1 MRSRIQLNCDAMNNF
16 YAYDKTPAPLAN
28 WLTMS
33 RQDRIS
39 LVTKEIEMVTG
50 PSMDGIKAL
59 NVVDAKEDGQV
70 IVQFAIPVDASKRG
84 TILLDFE
91 ALLKLKI
98 DPALA
103 VWLEPLGDKNS
114 LRNLRGIEV
123 KS

>member
-1 MRSRIQLNCDAMNNF
+1 MNCDAMTNF
-16 YAYDKTPAPLAN
+16 HAYDKTPTPLAN

-33 RQDRIS
+33 RQYRIS

-84 TILLDFE
+84 TVLLDFE